1 MTPIRIIPPSPAF
14 YRDLLLVVMVA
25 VILVLVATY
34 RPKVQ
39 TLPHQPPSDSRWEPA
54 KLPR

>member
-25 VILVLVATY
+25 VILGLVATY
-34 RPKVQ
+34 RPKVE
-39 TLPHQPPSDSRWEPA
+39 TIPHQPPSDSRWEPRP
-54 KLPR
+54 LPR

>member
-34 RPKVQ
+34 RPKVE
-39 TLPHQPPSDSRWEPA
+39 TIPHQPPSDSRWEPRP
-54 KLPR
+54 LPR